1 MIKSIGVPYLF
12 SVGWPNMKTTLGER
26 VKLALEGPPKR
37 SQVALA
43 KAAGVHPV
51 SVNDWVHDRTQRIEG
66 AHLLSAAAF
75 LGVSPKWLAQG
86 VGPMRSVSGNEEIGA
101 LNESSAE
108 VDGKSARLLIERLA
122 AISAPLRPTLRKNL
136 GNLLVELVEHPSD
149 ADLIEQTIADIER
162 FFQPTAVPKAVLVGN
177 LGSGRESLYDQVVR
191 QKPDA
196 LASKPPA
203 NKGPTRSSNA
213 GKPKL

>member
-1 MIKSIGVPYLF
+1 
-12 SVGWPNMKTTLGER
+12 MKTTLGER

-86 VGPMRSVSGNEEIGA
+86 VGPMRSAPGNEEIGA
-101 LNESSAE
+101 LNESAVE
-108 VDGKSARLLIERLA
+108 VDERSARLLIERLA

-136 GNLLVELVEHPSD
+136 GNLLVELVEHPDDSE
-149 ADLIEQTIADIER
+149 LIEQTIADIDR
-162 FFQPTAVPKAVLVGN
+162 FFQPTTAAPKVVLVGN
-177 LGSGRESLYDQVVR
+177 LGSGRESSYEQVFR
-191 QKPDA
+191 QEPAVTAAKA
-196 LASKPPA
+196 PA
-203 NKGPTRSSNA
+203 NKGPARSPNA
-213 GKPKL
+213 GKPKS